1 MPLFAFYGLDKPG
14 ALELRKA
21 TRPAHLEWIATFGGA
36 VKVGGPM
43 FADDGATPIG
53 SLIVM
58 EFGSLDAAKAA
69 FAEDPYAKA
78 GLWASAD
85 VRPFLWIVKT

>member
-1 MPLFAFYGLDKPG
+1 MPLYAFYGLDKPG

-21 TRPAHLEWIATFGGA
+21 TRPAHLEWVATFGPA

-43 FADDGATPIG
+43 LADDGATPIG

-58 EFGSLDAAKAA
+58 EFASLDEAKAA
-69 FAEDPYAKA
+69 FAQDPYAKA
-78 GLWASAD
+78 GLWESAQ
-85 VRPFLWIVKT
+85 VRPFNWILKT